1 MKKIV
6 ILTFMALLSLNT
18 YSQKKN
24 RGEAERSGAKTTAKP
39 TAAAGLAKVDNLVAE
54 VKKGN
59 FQLTITE
66 NGKEK
71 DAIIIK
77 PADANFKPTNCKLT
91 VVTASGIKLYLLSWT
106 EVTQQKTDLKTE
118 DTTTN
123 YSVIYEIASKKQVFS
138 NTQSNTHIV
147 EKVFLDKNK
156 TASETREKMRK
167 DGFEF
172 ILNADGSVTQK
183 GKKQDIKWIYDTV
196 KMEYVVKK

>member
-1 MKKIV
+1 MKKTV
-6 ILTFMALLSLNT
+6 IFIFMALLSLT
-18 YSQKKN
+18 AYSQKKT
-24 RGEAERSGAKTTAKP
+24 RGETERSGAKSTAKP
-39 TAAAGLAKVDNLVAE
+39 TATVGLAKADNLVAE

-59 FQLTITE
+59 FQLTINE

-77 PADANFKPTNCKLT
+77 PAATQFTPTNCKLT
-91 VVTASGIKLYLLSWT
+91 ALTASGTKLYLLSWT

-118 DTTTN
+118 DITTN
-123 YSVIYEIASKKQVFS
+123 YSVIYEIATKKQVFS

-167 DGFEF
+167 DGFELV
-172 ILNADGSVTQK
+172 LNPDGSVTQK
-183 GKKQDIKWIYDTV
+183 GKKQDIKWVYDAT

>member
-1 MKKIV
+1 MKRIV
-6 ILTFMALLSLNT
+6 LLALIALLSVNA
-18 YSQKKN
+18 YSQKKKTV
-24 RGEAERSGAKTTAKP
+24 AKKP
-39 TAAAGLAKVDNLVAE
+39 ATAASGLAKVDNLVAE

-59 FQLTITE
+59 FQVTINE

-71 DAIIIK
+71 DAVIIK
-77 PADANFKPTNCKLT
+77 TADANFKPTNCKLT
-91 VVTASGIKLYLLSWT
+91 ALTASGTKLYLLSWT

-118 DTTTN
+118 DITTN
-123 YSVIYEIASKKQVFS
+123 FSVIYELASKKQVFS

>member
-18 YSQKKN
+18 YSQKKT
-24 RGEAERSGAKTTAKP
+24 RGEAERSGAKT

-59 FQLTITE
+59 FQLTINE

-71 DAIIIK
+71 TAIIIK
-77 PADANFKPTNCKLT
+77 LADANFKPTNCKLT
-91 VVTASGIKLYLLSWT
+91 AVMASGTKLYLLSWT

-167 DGFEF
+167 DGFELV
-172 ILNADGSVTQK
+172 LNPDGTVTQK
-183 GKKQDIKWIYDTV
+183 GKKQDIKWVYDAT

>member
-1 MKKIV
+1 MKRIV

-18 YSQKKN
+18 YSQKKT
-24 RGEAERSGAKTTAKP
+24 RGEAQRSGAKP
-39 TAAAGLAKVDNLVAE
+39 TAAAGLAKVDNLLAE

-59 FQLTITE
+59 FQLTINE

-77 PADANFKPTNCKLT
+77 PADASFKPTNCKLT
-91 VVTASGIKLYLLSWT
+91 VVTASGTKLYLLTWT

-123 YSVIYEIASKKQVFS
+123 YSVIYEITSKKQVFS

-172 ILNADGSVTQK
+172 VLNPDGTVTQK
-183 GKKQDIKWIYDTV
+183 GKKQDIKWVYDAA